1 MSNQTKKRDD
11 AAKAVRGTKVYLTNA
26 GTYAS
31 VPRVKGKPKE
41 GLAEM
46 HKKKRGESENGS

>member
-1 MSNQTKKRDD
+1 MSSKTKKRDD
-11 AAKAVRGTKVYLTNA
+11 GARLVRVINTGA
-26 GTYAS
+26 YAS

-46 HKKKRGESENGS
+46 NKKVREVA